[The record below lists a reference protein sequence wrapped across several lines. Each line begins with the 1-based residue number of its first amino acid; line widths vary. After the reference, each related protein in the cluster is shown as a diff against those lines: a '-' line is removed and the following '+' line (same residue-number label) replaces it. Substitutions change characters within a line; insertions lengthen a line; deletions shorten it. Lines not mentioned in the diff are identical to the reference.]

1 MATYEP
7 ARMPTFEQ
15 SDRTPSQE
23 DLLNDDLFPQ
33 DSYSG
38 DVYWAD
44 LPLRERISWVNHQS
58 NTEALRELRLL
69 GAEFKRDPLQPIRDY
84 FSLYVVTGM
93 GLFVEGYTLFSVG
106 NVTSLFQA
114 VWPSCW
120 KTYET
125 CTFNWISSVAY
136 LEIVGI
142 ILGQL
147 TVGVIGDWIGRRWG
161 LIQDA
166 TVMFIGTILLTG
178 MWGTSLQGWVIMY
191 ALSLL
196 CVTHIMILLMQGFI
210 RSGWG
215 ANIP

>member
-1 MATYEP
+1 MATYQP
-7 ARMPTFEQ
+7 AHMPTFEQ
-15 SDRTPSQE
+15 SDLIPSQE

-38 DVYWAD
+38 NVYWAD
-44 LPLRERISWVNHQS
+44 LPLRERITWVNHQS
-58 NTEALRELRLL
+58 NTEALRELRVL

-84 FSLYVVTGM
+84 FSRYVITGM

-120 KTYET
+120 KTYT
-125 CTFNWISSVAY
+125 SCTLNWISSVSY

-147 TVGVIGDWIGRRWG
+147 TVGVMGDWIGRRWG

-166 TVMFIGTILLTG
+166 TIMLIGTILLTG

-196 CVTHIMILLMQGFI
+196 YMPTFGF
-210 RSGWG
+210 
-215 ANIP
+215 N

>member
-7 ARMPTFEQ
+7 AHMPTFVQ
-15 SDRTPSQE
+15 SDLNPTTQE
-23 DLLNDDLFPQ
+23 DLLNEDLFPQ

-38 DVYWAD
+38 SVYWAD
-44 LPLRERISWVNHQS
+44 LPLRERITWVNHQS
-58 NTEALRELRLL
+58 NTETLRELRVL
-69 GAEFKRDPLQPIRDY
+69 GAAFKRDPLQPIRDY
-84 FSLYVVTGM
+84 FSRYVVTGM

-106 NVTSLFQA
+106 NLTSLFQA

-120 KTYET
+120 KTYT
-125 CTFNWISSVAY
+125 SCTFNWINSVSY

-142 ILGQL
+142 ILGQV

-178 MWGTSLQGWVIMY
+178 MWGTSLQGWIIMY
-191 ALSLL
+191 AFSLMYL
-196 CVTHIMILLMQGFI
+196 AHVD
-210 RSGWG
+210 
-215 ANIP
+215 